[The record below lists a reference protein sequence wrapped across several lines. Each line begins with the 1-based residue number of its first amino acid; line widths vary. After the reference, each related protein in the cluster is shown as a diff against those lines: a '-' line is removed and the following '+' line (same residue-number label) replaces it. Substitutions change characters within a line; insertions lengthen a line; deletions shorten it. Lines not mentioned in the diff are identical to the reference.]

1 MQKKYRQTEE
11 VCVIIPQYS
20 FGLDKWMPR
29 HKERLERNMKSGYI
43 GSVRFYKNL
52 ILLFFIIA
60 ILVPT
65 IFAISYRGTIGEM
78 KEEIGEL
85 KAQTEEQ
92 LEQLEA
98 DNAALMSAIK
108 EKEEEERRLEAE
120 APDYQKLYPD
130 FYAPQPFAA
139 TERKENTVYLTFDD
153 GPSSCTDEVL
163 DVLAKKGVKATFFVV
178 GQSRDENIRR
188 MRRIVEEGHTI
199 GMHAFYHDYSSL
211 YDSVESYLGDMY
223 AIFCQIKEVTGVT
236 PTVFRFPGGSINGYN
251 RELYQEMIAEMLRRG
266 FVPHDWNV
274 SSEDASGSSVPTS
287 HIVDCVVGGASVRTR
302 SIVLMHDGAGKGSTA
317 NALPQIIDRLQA
329 KGFRLEA
336 LTPETTPI
344 LFGYRDDK

>member
-1 MQKKYRQTEE
+1 
-11 VCVIIPQYS
+11 
-20 FGLDKWMPR
+20 
-29 HKERLERNMKSGYI
+29 MKNGYI

-65 IFAISYRGTIGEM
+65 VFAISYRGIIKEMNGE
-78 KEEIGEL
+78 ISEL
-85 KAQTEEQ
+85 QMLTDEQ
-92 LEQLEA
+92 STLLQQLEA
-98 DNAALMSAIK
+98 ENAALASVIK

-130 FYAPQPFAA
+130 FYAPQPLAT
-139 TERKENTVYLTFDD
+139 TERKENVVYLTFDD
-153 GPSSCTDEVL
+153 GPSYCTDEVL
-163 DVLAKKGVKATFFVV
+163 DILAKKDVKATFFVV
-178 GQSRDENIRR
+178 GQSREENIRR

-211 YDSVESYLGDMY
+211 YDSVESYLSDMY
-223 AIFCQIKEVTGVT
+223 AIFCQIREVTGVT

-274 SSEDASGSSVPTS
+274 SSEDASGSNVPSS
-287 HIVDCVVGGASVRTR
+287 HIVDCVVGGVSGRTR

>member
-1 MQKKYRQTEE
+1 
-11 VCVIIPQYS
+11 
-20 FGLDKWMPR
+20 
-29 HKERLERNMKSGYI
+29 MKSGYI

-65 IFAISYRGTIGEM
+65 GFAISYRLTIRDLWTEVDDLNTELQM
-78 KEEIGEL
+78 QRNQLQTMQEEL
-85 KAQTEEQ
+85 DAA
-92 LEQLEA
+92 EA
-98 DNAALMSAIK
+98 TIAAA
-108 EKEEEERRLEAE
+108 EEEAIRKEAE

-130 FYAPQPFAA
+130 FYAPQPYAA

-153 GPSSCTDEVL
+153 GPSYCTDDVL
-163 DVLAKKGVKATFFVV
+163 DILAKKGVKATFFVV
-178 GQSRDENIRR
+178 GQSREENIQR

-223 AIFCQIKEVTGVT
+223 ALFCQIKEVTGVT
-236 PTVFRFPGGSINGYN
+236 PTLFRFPGGSINGYN
-251 RELYQEMIAEMLRRG
+251 STLYQEMIAEMVRRG

-274 SSEDASGSSVPTS
+274 SSEDASSSRVSSS
-287 HIVDCVVGGASVRTR
+287 HIIDCVIGGVSGRSR
-302 SIVLMHDGAGKGSTA
+302 SIVLFHDGGGKNSTV

-329 KGFRLEA
+329 KGFQMEA
-336 LTPETTPI
+336 LSSKTKPI
-344 LFGYRDDK
+344 LFSYLDDK

>member
-1 MQKKYRQTEE
+1 
-11 VCVIIPQYS
+11 
-20 FGLDKWMPR
+20 
-29 HKERLERNMKSGYI
+29 MKNGYI

-65 IFAISYRGTIGEM
+65 VFAISYRGIIKEMNGE
-78 KEEIGEL
+78 ISEL
-85 KAQTEEQ
+85 QMLTDEQ
-92 LEQLEA
+92 STLLQQLEA
-98 DNAALMSAIK
+98 ENAALVSVIK

-130 FYAPQPFAA
+130 FYAPQPLAT
-139 TERKENTVYLTFDD
+139 TERKENVVYLTFDD
-153 GPSSCTDEVL
+153 GPSYCTDEVL
-163 DVLAKKGVKATFFVV
+163 DILAKKDVKATFFVV
-178 GQSRDENIRR
+178 GQSREENIRR

-211 YDSVESYLGDMY
+211 YDSVESYLSDMY
-223 AIFCQIKEVTGVT
+223 AIFCQIREVTGVT

-274 SSEDASGSSVPTS
+274 SSEDASGSSVPSS
-287 HIVDCVVGGASVRTR
+287 HIVDCVVGGVSGRTR

>member
-1 MQKKYRQTEE
+1 
-11 VCVIIPQYS
+11 
-20 FGLDKWMPR
+20 
-29 HKERLERNMKSGYI
+29 MKSGYI

-65 IFAISYRGTIGEM
+65 GFAISYRGSIKEM
-78 KEEIGEL
+78 DGKISEL
-85 KAQTEEQ
+85 QVQAEEQ
-92 LEQLEA
+92 SALLQQLEA
-98 DNAALMSAIK
+98 ENAALALTIK

-130 FYAPQPFAA
+130 FYAPQPLAA
-139 TERKENTVYLTFDD
+139 TERKEDVVYLTFDD
-153 GPSSCTDEVL
+153 GPSYCTDEVL
-163 DVLAKKGVKATFFVV
+163 DILAKKGVKATFFVV

-199 GMHAFYHDYSSL
+199 GMHAFRHDYSTL
-211 YDSVESYLGDMY
+211 YDSVEAYLSDMY

-287 HIVDCVVGGASVRTR
+287 HIVDCVVGGASVRSR

-336 LTPETTPI
+336 LTPGTTPI